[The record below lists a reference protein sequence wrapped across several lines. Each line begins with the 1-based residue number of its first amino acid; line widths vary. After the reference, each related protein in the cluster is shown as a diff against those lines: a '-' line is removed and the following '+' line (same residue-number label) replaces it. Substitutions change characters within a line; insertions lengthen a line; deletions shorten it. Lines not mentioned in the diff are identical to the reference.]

1 MGVGEV
7 LSYVDQFG
15 TGQLRGVVLVDGR
28 IGMDNQLP
36 ELQRLLG
43 FIRQFNLN
51 RRQFIEQFLSL
62 VFKKP
67 QPEEYI
73 EKVRAAALKIPANT
87 AIALLAGYMGRDW
100 RPVLEKLDKPVLYTI
115 TKSLESQGEMLKTRL
130 PSARVELFPE
140 SGHVIFADETDR
152 FNAILE
158 EFAQACFTRR

>member
-1 MGVGEV
+1 
-7 LSYVDQFG
+7 
-15 TGQLRGVVLVDGR
+15 
-28 IGMDNQLP
+28 
-36 ELQRLLG
+36 
-43 FIRQFNLN
+43 
-51 RRQFIEQFLSL
+51 
-62 VFKKP
+62 
-67 QPEEYI
+67 
-73 EKVRAAALKIPANT
+73 
-87 AIALLAGYMGRDW
+87 MGRDW